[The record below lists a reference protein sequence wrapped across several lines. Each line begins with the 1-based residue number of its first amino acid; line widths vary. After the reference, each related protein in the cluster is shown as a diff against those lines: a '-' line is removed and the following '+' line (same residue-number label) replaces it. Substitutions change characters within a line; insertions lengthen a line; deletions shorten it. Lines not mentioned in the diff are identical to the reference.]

1 LKYIQNICIQYNMDK
16 KNIIQTYFNY
26 ILRNHGY
33 LITPKYLDI
42 VTTIIHASDAD
53 IETILNYFS
62 HNLYRYYAV
71 SV

>member
-1 LKYIQNICIQYNMDK
+1 MDK

-26 ILRNHGY
+26 ILRNHGN

-42 VTTIIHASDAD
+42 VTTIIHASDAN
-53 IETILNYFS
+53 IETILNYFCN
-62 HNLYRYYAV
+62 NLHIYYTD